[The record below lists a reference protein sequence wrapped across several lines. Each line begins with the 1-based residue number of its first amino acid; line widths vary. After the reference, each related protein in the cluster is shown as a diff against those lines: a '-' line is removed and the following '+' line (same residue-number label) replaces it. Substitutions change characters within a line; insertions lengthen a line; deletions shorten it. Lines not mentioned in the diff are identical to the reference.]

1 MVNHAVRDLT
11 SQRLVEQII
20 NLLKEYGELSSA
32 DIAKMLGVNRR
43 SVSAILARLRREG
56 IVEYIGY
63 CFGGNRCNTKWKLK
77 MN

>member
-1 MVNHAVRDLT
+1 VKNFAT
-11 SQRLVEQII
+11 QRLAEQII
-20 NLLKEYGELSSA
+20 NLLREYGELSSA

-43 SVSAILARLRREG
+43 SVAAILARLRREG
-56 IVEYIGY
+56 IVEYLGY